1 METFTDERIKS
12 ILNQYERKRMK
23 EKERYKVIKDTEEFK
38 QQNRTRA
45 RNHYQLNKEK
55 KKENYENKKD
65 FMNAR
70 SSLYYYKRK
79 DKVELFKEKY
89 PEKVKILSENNIII

>member
-23 EKERYKVIKDTEEFK
+23 EKERYNIIKDTQEFK
-38 QQNRTRA
+38 EQNRTRA

-55 KKENYENKKD
+55 KKENYENKKE

-70 SSLYYYKRK
+70 SSFYYYKRN